1 MDTYLAP
8 SQQEMTQH
16 GNKLSPYALYHCVF
30 AVNVSQ
36 VLSHWHEEAEFTIIR
51 EGHATYQI
59 GSETFAV
66 SKGDLLFIAPNTLHS
81 IYLESRKTMIS
92 DTLVFHLDMIGY
104 SIMDQCAISFLRPFY
119 NGTLK
124 FTPYMNYT
132 CPYYE
137 EVYDAID
144 SALYCVNEQPPY
156 YEFLLREKINH
167 IFFLMFKHNCLTET
181 KISKSA
187 AMHTEKVKQALLFI
201 QENYKEPIT
210 VGQLARLCNFSEI
223 YFMNFFKKV
232 VGIPCMEYIIQ
243 LRLKIAANLIIT
255 TTLSISEI
263 ALESGFGNLSNFNRK
278 FKANFQV
285 TPGEYRRRNL
295 S

>member
-1 MDTYLAP
+1 MDTYLPP
-8 SQQEMTQH
+8 SQQEMTRH
-16 GNKLSPYALYHCVF
+16 GDKLSPYALYHCVF

-36 VLSHWHEEAEFTIIR
+36 VLPHWHEEAEFTIIR

-59 GSETFAV
+59 GPETFHV
-66 SKGDLLFIAPNTLHS
+66 SKGDLLFIPPNTLHS
-81 IYLESRKTMIS
+81 IYLESKKIMIS

-104 SIMDQCAISFLRPFY
+104 SSMDQCSISFLRPFY

-124 FTPYMNYT
+124 LMPYMNHA
-132 CPYYE
+132 CPYYNE
-137 EVYDAID
+137 IYDSID
-144 SALYCVNEQPPY
+144 SALYCVNERPPY

-167 IFFLMFKHNCLTET
+167 IFFLMFKHNCLTEI

-187 AMHTEKVKQALLFI
+187 AVHMEKVKQALLFI

-210 VGQLARLCNFSEI
+210 VRQLAKLCNFSEI
-223 YFMNFFKKV
+223 HFMNFFKKV

-243 LRLKIAANLIIT
+243 LRLKIAADLIIT
-255 TTLSISEI
+255 TNLSISEI
-263 ALESGFGNLSNFNRK
+263 ALECGFGNLSNFNRK

-285 TPGEYRRRNL
+285 TPREYRK
-295 S
+295 SI